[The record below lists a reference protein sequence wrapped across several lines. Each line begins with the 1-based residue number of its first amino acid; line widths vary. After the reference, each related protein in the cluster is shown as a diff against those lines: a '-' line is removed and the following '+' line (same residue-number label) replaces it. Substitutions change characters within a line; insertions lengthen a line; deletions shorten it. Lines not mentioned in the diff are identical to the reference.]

1 MLSNRPQSPEA
12 GGSQA
17 NPARMSEWVVLD
29 ITAMTKSTTREK
41 VLKVLKAGGMTVCKV
56 TDPYMNEARSGF
68 VYSQYLFYSC
78 SFICENFTIRNKNAI
93 SITVKRAD
101 YETKSPDY
109 PGRFHCLPS
118 YVTPGPGS
126 WIIEEDYTAQP
137 EVSDPL

>member
-1 MLSNRPQSPEA
+1 MGNPIDHRAPKQEEA
-12 GGSQA
+12 KA

-41 VLKVLKAGGMTVCKV
+41 VLKVLKAGGITVCKV
-56 TDPYMNEARSGF
+56 TDPYMNEA
-68 VYSQYLFYSC
+68 
-78 SFICENFTIRNKNAI
+78 RNKNAI

-109 PGRFHCLPS
+109 PG
-118 YVTPGPGS
+118 S

>member
-1 MLSNRPQSPEA
+1 MGNRPQSSEA

-41 VLKVLKAGGMTVCKV
+41 VLKVLKAGGITVCKV
-56 TDPYMNEARSGF
+56 TDPYMNEAR
-68 VYSQYLFYSC
+68 
-78 SFICENFTIRNKNAI
+78 NKNAI

-101 YETKSPDY
+101 NETKSPDY
-109 PGRFHCLPS
+109 
-118 YVTPGPGS
+118 PGS